1 MRIVVDYL
9 AEGKDY
15 VPSEQK
21 IQHLEALLLMLKA
34 LTGDDRYEEIFPA
47 LQEVTEKTGGISMC
61 ELLDKYINKG
71 REIGMAQGMAQ
82 CMAQGMELAKR
93 LIGDGRM
100 EDIPRAVSDR
110 EYQNMLLKEYG
121 L

>member
-1 MRIVVDYL
+1 
-9 AEGKDY
+9 
-15 VPSEQK
+15 
-21 IQHLEALLLMLKA
+21 MLKA

-47 LQEVTEKTGGISMC
+47 LQEETEKTGGISMC
-61 ELLDKYINKG
+61 ELLDKYINRG

-82 CMAQGMELAKR
+82 GMELAIR

-100 EDIPRAVSDR
+100 EDIVRAVSDR
-110 EYQNMLLKEYG
+110 EYQNKLLKEYG